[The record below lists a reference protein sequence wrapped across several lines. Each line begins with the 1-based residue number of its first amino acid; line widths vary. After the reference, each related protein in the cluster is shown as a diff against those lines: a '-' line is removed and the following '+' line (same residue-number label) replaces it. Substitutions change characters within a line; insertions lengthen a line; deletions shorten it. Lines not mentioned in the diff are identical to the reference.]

1 MKSLSLSSLLET
13 GQFVGGGGGELIVEQ
28 IRLLDNQ
35 THGS

>member
-13 GQFVGGGGGELIVEQ
+13 GQFVGAGGVIMEQ

>member
-13 GQFVGGGGGELIVEQ
+13 GQFVGGLIMEQ
-28 IRLLDNQ
+28 IQLLDNQ